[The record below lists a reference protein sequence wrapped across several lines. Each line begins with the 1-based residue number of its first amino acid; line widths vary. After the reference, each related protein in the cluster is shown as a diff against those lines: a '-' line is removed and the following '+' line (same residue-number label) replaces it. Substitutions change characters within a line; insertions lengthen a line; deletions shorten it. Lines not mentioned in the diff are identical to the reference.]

1 MINIYEYLLE
11 KLKNEYQVYK
21 SIYEKLND
29 NKIKE
34 IYEKLTYEDKKA
46 AINGIIDLMHRGQGN
61 LKKLNQSDR
70 VGRRC
75 GKRFKTKDLVN
86 MTFIDKSVTGMYE
99 RRYKING
106 MENSC
111 SK

>member
-1 MINIYEYLLE
+1 
-11 KLKNEYQVYK
+11 
-21 SIYEKLND
+21 
-29 NKIKE
+29 
-34 IYEKLTYEDKKA
+34 
-46 AINGIIDLMHRGQGN
+46 MHRGQGI